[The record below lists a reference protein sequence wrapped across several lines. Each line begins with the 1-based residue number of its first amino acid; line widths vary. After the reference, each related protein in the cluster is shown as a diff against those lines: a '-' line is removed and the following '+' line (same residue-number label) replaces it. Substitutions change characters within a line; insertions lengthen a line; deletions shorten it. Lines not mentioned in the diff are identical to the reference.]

1 MSNLVVKDNA
11 LINAS
16 YNLDLVEQRLILLA
30 IIEARESGKGINAN
44 DPLIIHAKSYINQFN
59 VHRNGAYKALKDA
72 CDDLFAR
79 QFSYQSLSEKGNI
92 QNHRSRWV
100 SEVIYVEREAVVK
113 LIFSPA
119 IIPLITR
126 LEEQFTKYDIEQV
139 RELST
144 GYAVRLYEILIA
156 WRSTGKT
163 PIIEIQ
169 EFRKKLGVLDT
180 EYKQMNDFKKRVL
193 DPSINQIND
202 KTDIKVKVE
211 QHKTGR
217 TISGFSFKFKQK
229 QTAIFEKTVSPKRD
243 PNTPD
248 FFVKMTD
255 AQRHLFAHKLS
266 EMPEMSKYSEGTES
280 FEDFAKRIADM
291 LLEPEKFRKFYPFL
305 EKLGFGSKQI
315 APTAPVEKKKE
326 YTIDDHIFID
336 YSSKKNFTPFKSNVF
351 NIAREKKYKHLKIE
365 GEKMVDFEKRIAE
378 MLLDEKQQKVFFEF
392 FKHSLDQKH
401 AREALNK

>member
-1 MSNLVVKDNA
+1 MRDLVVKDNA

-30 IIEARESGKGINAN
+30 IIEARQSGKGINAN
-44 DPLIIHAKSYINQFN
+44 DPLTIHAESYINQFSA
-59 VHRNGAYKALKDA
+59 HRNTAYEGLKSACKAL
-72 CDDLFAR
+72 
-79 QFSYQSLSEKGNI
+79 FSRYFTYQEPRGKAIANI
-92 QNHRSRWV
+92 QSRWV
-100 SEVIYVEREAVVK
+100 SQIAYIDEQAKVEI
-113 LIFSPA
+113 IFAPA

-126 LEEQFTKYDIEQV
+126 LEKEFTKYDIQQV
-139 RELST
+139 SGLSS
-144 GYAVRLYEILIA
+144 GYAIRLYELLIA

-163 PIIEIQ
+163 PIIEIN

-180 EYKQMNDFKKRVL
+180 EYKQMNNFKSRVL
-193 DPSINQIND
+193 EPAITQINE
-202 KTDIKVKVE
+202 KTDIKIKVE

-217 TISGFSFKFKQK
+217 SITGFSFKFKQK
-229 QTAIFEKTVSPKRD
+229 QTAISEKTISTQRD
-243 PNTPD
+243 QNTPD
-248 FFVKMTD
+248 LFTKMTD
-255 AQRHLFAHKLS
+255 PQRFLFAHKLS

-280 FEDFAKRIADM
+280 FQDFAKRIADM

-336 YSSKKNFTPFKSNVF
+336 YSSKKNFTPFKSDVF

>member
-1 MSNLVVKDNA
+1 MGELVVKDNA

-44 DPLIIHAKSYINQFN
+44 DPLIIHAESYINQFN

-217 TISGFSFKFKQK
+217 TISGFSFQV
-229 QTAIFEKTVSPKRD
+229 QAEANGYFEKTVSPKRD

-291 LLEPEKFRKFYPFL
+291 LLEPEKFRKFYPFQKSQDSVL
-305 EKLGFGSKQI
+305 NKSHQLHQQK
-315 APTAPVEKKKE
+315 KKKE

-378 MLLDEKQQKVFFEF
+378 MLLDEKQQKKYF
-392 FKHSLDQKH
+392 
-401 AREALNK
+401 

>member
-30 IIEARESGKGINAN
+30 IIEARQSGKGINAN
-44 DPLIIHAKSYINQFN
+44 DPLIIHAESYINQFSA
-59 VHRNGAYKALKDA
+59 HRNTAYQALKDA

-79 QFSYQSLSEKGNI
+79 QFSYQSLSDKGNI
-92 QNHRSRWV
+92 QHHKSRWV
-100 SEVIYVEREAVVK
+100 SEVIYVEKEAVVK
-113 LIFSPA
+113 LIFAPA

-139 RELST
+139 SGLTSA
-144 GYAVRLYEILIA
+144 YAVRLYELLIA

-169 EFRKKLGVLDT
+169 KFRQKLGVLDT

-193 DPSINQIND
+193 DIAINQINE

-217 TISGFSFKFKQK
+217 AISGFSFKFKQK
-229 QTAIFEKTVSPKRD
+229 QTEISEKSVSPQRD
-243 PNTPD
+243 QNTPD
-248 FFVKMTD
+248 LFTKMTD
-255 AQRHLFAHKLS
+255 PQRFLFAHKLS

-280 FEDFAKRIADM
+280 YEDFAKRIADM
-291 LLEPEKFRKFYPFL
+291 LLEPEKFKKFYPLL
-305 EKLGFGSKQI
+305 EKLGFGSKKIQPTVKQVDQVKTYNIEDHKFI
-315 APTAPVEKKKE
+315 AFDPRGSV
-326 YTIDDHIFID
+326 HL
-336 YSSKKNFTPFKSNVF
+336 SSCVF
-351 NIAREKKYKHLKIE
+351 SIARDKRYKHLKKDS
-365 GEKMVDFEKRIAE
+365 EKMADFESRLKT
-378 MLLDEKQQKVFFEF
+378 MLLDEKQQSQFFEILRGETSR
-392 FKHSLDQKH
+392 FKP
-401 AREALNK
+401 N

>member
-1 MSNLVVKDNA
+1 MVGLVVKDNA

-44 DPLIIHAKSYINQFN
+44 DPLTIHAESYINQFSA
-59 VHRNGAYKALKDA
+59 HRNTAYQALKDA

-100 SEVIYVEREAVVK
+100 SEVIYVEKEAIVK

-139 RELST
+139 SDLSSA
-144 GYAVRLYEILIA
+144 YAVRLYELLIA

-163 PIIEIQ
+163 PVIEIQ

-193 DPSINQIND
+193 EIAIKQINE

-229 QTAIFEKTVSPKRD
+229 QTAISEKTVSPQRD
-243 PNTPD
+243 QNTPD
-248 FFVKMTD
+248 LFTKMTD
-255 AQRHLFAHKLS
+255 PQRYLFAHKLS

-280 FEDFAKRIADM
+280 YEDFAKRIADM
-291 LLEPEKFRKFYPFL
+291 LLEPEKFKKFLPFL
-305 EKLGFGSKQI
+305 QKLGFGKKQN
-315 APTAPVEKKKE
+315 PPVEKKKE
-326 YTIDDHIFID
+326 YTMDDHIFFD
-336 YSSKKNFTPFKSNVF
+336 YEDVKKTLAFRTNPS
-351 NIAREKKYKHLKIE
+351 NIARDKRYKHLRKE
-365 GEKMVDFEKRIAE
+365 GEKMADFEARITA
-378 MLLDEKQQKVFFEF
+378 MILDKDQQKIFYEYFRY
-392 FKHSLDQKH
+392 SLDQKK
-401 AREALNK
+401 ARENQFKK